1 MQTEKMF
8 NMKLTNEIT
17 LTETAKTHLIKVGNG
32 QSLRLTIRGGKGCG
46 GNEYDL
52 IPVAPNDIDASDDFI
67 PLKEDAALYIP
78 AMDMLK
84 LFGATI
90 DYIEDDL
97 GNRRIDISNP
107 NETGKCGC
115 GKSVTF

>member
-1 MQTEKMF
+1 
-8 NMKLTNEIT
+8 MKLTTEIK
-17 LTETAKTHLIKVGNG
+17 LTDSAKTHLIRISNGSVG
-32 QSLRLTIRGGKGCG
+32 LRLTIRGGKGCG

-52 IPVAPNDIDASDDFI
+52 NPLTQDAIDSTDDFI
-67 PLKEDAALYIP
+67 PLNNTTSLYIP

-84 LFGATI
+84 LFGTQI
-90 DYIEDDL
+90 DYIEDEL

>member
-1 MQTEKMF
+1 
-8 NMKLTNEIT
+8 MKLTSEINIT
-17 LTETAKTHLIKVGNG
+17 DNAKDYLVKVSGG
-32 QSLRLTIRGGKGCG
+32 AVGLRLSIRGGKGCG

-52 IPVAPNDIDASDDFI
+52 KPLSQDDIDSTDDFI
-67 PLKEDAALYIP
+67 ELAEGFTLYVPAL
-78 AMDMLK
+78 DMLK
-84 LFGATI
+84 MFGAKI
-90 DYIEDDL
+90 DFIEDDL

>member
-1 MQTEKMF
+1 
-8 NMKLTNEIT
+8 MKLTNEIKIT
-17 LTETAKTHLIKVGNG
+17 DTAKDYLTGVSNG
-32 QSLRLTIRGGKGCG
+32 ATGLRLTIRGGKGCG

-52 IPVAPNDIDASDDFI
+52 KPLADADIDASDDFI
-67 PLKEDAALYIP
+67 TLNDTCNLYIP

-84 LFGATI
+84 LFGTEI

>member
-1 MQTEKMF
+1 MR
-8 NMKLTNEIT
+8 LTNEIK
-17 LTETAKTHLIKVGNG
+17 LTDSARIHLIKVSNG
-32 QSLRLTIRGGKGCG
+32 AVGLRLSIRGGKGCG

-52 IPVAPNDIDASDDFI
+52 KPLAQNEIDSSDDFI
-67 PLKEDAALYIP
+67 SLNDVTSLYIP

-84 LFGATI
+84 LFGTQI

>member
-1 MQTEKMF
+1 
-8 NMKLTNEIT
+8 MKLTNEIKI
-17 LTETAKTHLIKVGNG
+17 TAAAKAHLQKISAGGAGVKLLIK
-32 QSLRLTIRGGKGCG
+32 GGKGCG

-52 IPVAPNDIDASDDFI
+52 SPVYPNNIDVSDDYI
-67 PLKEDAALYIP
+67 ELSKDVALYIS
-78 AMDMLK
+78 AMDMIK
-84 LFGATI
+84 LFGVTI

-97 GNRRIDISNP
+97 GNRRIDILNP

>member
-1 MQTEKMF
+1 
-8 NMKLTNEIT
+8 MKLTSEIT
-17 LTETAKTHLIKVGNG
+17 LTEVAKDHLINVSEGTAG
-32 QSLRLTIRGGKGCG
+32 LRLAIRGGKGCG

-52 IPVAPNDIDASDDFI
+52 KPLMAADDVDPSDDFI
-67 PLKEDAALYIP
+67 ELVEGRAIYIP
-78 AMDMLK
+78 AMDMIR
-84 LFGATI
+84 LFGAKI
-90 DYIEDDL
+90 DYIEDEL

>member
-1 MQTEKMF
+1 
-8 NMKLTNEIT
+8 MKLTTEIKIT
-17 LTETAKTHLIKVGNG
+17 DNARNYLAAVSGG
-32 QSLRLTIRGGKGCG
+32 ADALRLTIRGGKGCG

-52 IPVAPNDIDASDDFI
+52 KPIAQADIDASDDFI
-67 PLKEDAALYIP
+67 TLNENCNLYIP

-84 LFGATI
+84 LFGTEI

-97 GNRRIDISNP
+97 GNRRIHIENP
-107 NETGKCGC
+107 NETGQCGC

>member
-1 MQTEKMF
+1 
-8 NMKLTNEIT
+8 MKLTTEIT
-17 LTETAKTHLIKVGNG
+17 ITPSAIAHLLKVSNG
-32 QSLRLTIRGGKGCG
+32 MPALRLSIRGGKGCG

-52 IPVAPNDIDASDDFI
+52 KPLKADDVDTSDDYI
-67 PLKEDAALYIP
+67 PLNDTTKLFIP

-84 LFGATI
+84 LFGSQI
-90 DYIEDDL
+90 DFIEDDL
-97 GNRRIDISNP
+97 GNKRIDISNP

>member
-1 MQTEKMF
+1 
-8 NMKLTNEIT
+8 MKLTTEIT
-17 LTETAKTHLIKVGNG
+17 LTDSARTHLTKVSNG
-32 QSLRLTIRGGKGCG
+32 AVGLRLSIRGGKGCG

-52 IPVAPNDIDASDDFI
+52 NPLTREEVNVGDDYI
-67 PLKEDAALYIP
+67 ALDDVTNLYIP
-78 AMDMLK
+78 ALDMLK
-84 LFGATI
+84 LFGAQI

>member
-1 MQTEKMF
+1 
-8 NMKLTNEIT
+8 MKLTTEIT
-17 LTETAKTHLIKVGNG
+17 MTESAKTHLAKVSNG
-32 QSLRLTIRGGKGCG
+32 TAGLRLAIRGGKGCG

-52 IPVAPNDIDASDDFI
+52 KPLQQADVDVADDYI
-67 PLKEDAALYIP
+67 ELGNGAALYIP

-84 LFGATI
+84 LFGSNI

>member
-1 MQTEKMF
+1 
-8 NMKLTNEIT
+8 MKLGNEIRV
-17 LTETAKTHLIKVGNG
+17 TETAKAHLIKVSEDGAG
-32 QSLRLTIRGGKGCG
+32 LRLSIKGGKGCG

-52 IPVAPNDIDASDDFI
+52 KVLPAEDVRDDDDYI
-67 PLKEDAALYIP
+67 ELADGKALYIP
-78 AMDMLK
+78 ALDMIK

-107 NETGKCGC
+107 NEAGKCGC
-115 GKSVTF
+115 GKSVVF

>member
-1 MQTEKMF
+1 
-8 NMKLTNEIT
+8 MKLTTEIKIT
-17 LTETAKTHLIKVGNG
+17 DVAKNYLSSISNG
-32 QSLRLTIRGGKGCG
+32 ATGLRLSIRGGKGCG

-52 IPVAPNDIDASDDFI
+52 KPLTESEIDAGDDFI
-67 PLKEDAALYIP
+67 SLNETCNLYIP
-78 AMDMLK
+78 PMDMIK
-84 LFGATI
+84 LFGTEI

-97 GNRRIDISNP
+97 GNRRIHISNP

>member
-1 MQTEKMF
+1 
-8 NMKLTNEIT
+8 MKLTSEINIT
-17 LTETAKTHLIKVGNG
+17 DAARAHLIKVSNG
-32 QSLRLTIRGGKGCG
+32 AVGLRLSIRGGKGCG

-52 IPVAPNDIDASDDFI
+52 KPLSQGDVDSTDDFI
-67 PLKEDAALYIP
+67 ELAEGLTLYIP
-78 AMDMLK
+78 ALDMLK
-84 LFGATI
+84 LFGAKI
-90 DYIEDDL
+90 DFIEDDL

>member
-1 MQTEKMF
+1 M
-8 NMKLTNEIT
+8 NLTTEIT
-17 LTETAKTHLIKVGNG
+17 ITDSARVHLIKVSNG
-32 QSLRLTIRGGKGCG
+32 ASGLRLSIRGGKGCG

-52 IPVAPNDIDASDDFI
+52 KPLTGADIDPSDDV
-67 PLKEDAALYIP
+67 LQLSETTSLYIP

-84 LFGATI
+84 LFGSQI

>member
-1 MQTEKMF
+1 
-8 NMKLTNEIT
+8 MKLTTEIT
-17 LTETAKTHLIKVGNG
+17 VTEPARNHLIKVSNG
-32 QSLRLTIRGGKGCG
+32 AIGLRLSIRGGKGCG

-52 IPVAPNDIDASDDFI
+52 KPLTQKDIDLSDDFI
-67 PLKEDAALYIP
+67 ALNEATSLYIP

-84 LFGATI
+84 LFGTQI
-90 DYIEDDL
+90 DYIEDEL

>member
-1 MQTEKMF
+1 
-8 NMKLTNEIT
+8 MKLTTEINI
-17 LTETAKTHLIKVGNG
+17 TEAAKNYLASVSGDAAG
-32 QSLRLTIRGGKGCG
+32 LRLSIRGGKGCG

-52 IPVAPNDIDASDDFI
+52 KPLAIDAIDASDDYI
-67 PLKEDAALYIP
+67 ALGETLNLYIP
-78 AMDMLK
+78 AMDMIK
-84 LFGATI
+84 LFGVKI

>member
-1 MQTEKMF
+1 
-8 NMKLTNEIT
+8 MKLTSEISIT
-17 LTETAKTHLIKVGNG
+17 DNAKNYLTHVSGGAVG
-32 QSLRLTIRGGKGCG
+32 LRLTIRGGKGCG

-52 IPVAPNDIDASDDFI
+52 KPIAQTDIDASDDF
-67 PLKEDAALYIP
+67 LSLNDNCNLYIP

-84 LFGATI
+84 LFGTQI

>member
-1 MQTEKMF
+1 M
-8 NMKLTNEIT
+8 I
-17 LTETAKTHLIKVGNG
+17 HLIKVSNG
-32 QSLRLTIRGGKGCG
+32 AAGLRLSIRGGKGCG

-52 IPVAPNDIDASDDFI
+52 KPLTQNDIDTSDDFI
-67 PLKEDAALYIP
+67 PLNNETLLFIP

-84 LFGATI
+84 LFGTQI
-90 DYIEDDL
+90 GYIEDEL
-97 GNRRIDISNP
+97 GNRRINISNP